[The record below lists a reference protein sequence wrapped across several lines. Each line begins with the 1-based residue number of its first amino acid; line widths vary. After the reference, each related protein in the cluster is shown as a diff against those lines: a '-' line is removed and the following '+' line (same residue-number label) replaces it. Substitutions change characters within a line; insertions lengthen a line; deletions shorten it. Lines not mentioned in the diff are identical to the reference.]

1 MLRIRLDNGK
11 ILDILTHYSNI
22 RNLDE
27 QKANEIIRDTL
38 AMMHYKQIT
47 KYSYPIEN
55 VKVIV
60 SKDIG
65 NYRVIF
71 FEGNTDSSGIIS
83 DIMLPAPETI
93 TDPNATPAY
102 TIYNMTAI
110 HSEYEAI
117 KNYSIGMFG
126 DVRVLQYVKMMP
138 QISLEGGQLDND

>member
-1 MLRIRLDNGK
+1 MEYIIYEEFKKTDLYQQFILDNPDVGYLK
-11 ILDILTHYSNI
+11 VQAFTAYGAI
-22 RNLDE
+22 
-27 QKANEIIRDTL
+27 
-38 AMMHYKQIT
+38 
-47 KYSYPIEN
+47 PIEN

>member
-1 MLRIRLDNGK
+1 MNYISFEEFKRLNEYQQFILDNPDVGYLK
-11 ILDILTHYSNI
+11 VQAFTAYGAI
-22 RNLDE
+22 
-27 QKANEIIRDTL
+27 
-38 AMMHYKQIT
+38 
-47 KYSYPIEN
+47 PIEN

-138 QISLEGGQLDND
+138 QISLEGGQLDGD

>member
-1 MLRIRLDNGK
+1 MNYITYEEFKKLSDYQQFILDNPDVGYLK
-11 ILDILTHYSNI
+11 VQAFTAYGAI
-22 RNLDE
+22 
-27 QKANEIIRDTL
+27 
-38 AMMHYKQIT
+38 
-47 KYSYPIEN
+47 PIEN
-55 VKVIV
+55 VNIV
-60 SKDIG
+60 VYKDIG
-65 NYRVIF
+65 NNRVIF
-71 FEGNTDSSGIIS
+71 FQGVTDSSGIIS

-138 QISLEGGQLDND
+138 QISLEGGQLDGD

>member
-1 MLRIRLDNGK
+1 MNYISFEEFKRLNEYQQFILDNPDVGYLK
-11 ILDILTHYSNI
+11 VQAFTAYGAI
-22 RNLDE
+22 
-27 QKANEIIRDTL
+27 
-38 AMMHYKQIT
+38 
-47 KYSYPIEN
+47 PIEN

-138 QISLEGGQLDND
+138 QISLEGGQLDKD

>member
-1 MLRIRLDNGK
+1 MNYITYEEFKRLNEYQQFILDNPDVGYLK
-11 ILDILTHYSNI
+11 VQAFTAYGAI
-22 RNLDE
+22 
-27 QKANEIIRDTL
+27 
-38 AMMHYKQIT
+38 
-47 KYSYPIEN
+47 PIEN

-60 SKDIG
+60 FKDIG

-110 HSEYEAI
+110 DNEYESI
-117 KNYSIGMFG
+117 KNYLIGMFG

-138 QISLEGGQLDND
+138 QVTVEGGQLNND

>member
-1 MLRIRLDNGK
+1 MNYINFEEFKRLNEYQQFILDNPDVGYLK
-11 ILDILTHYSNI
+11 VQAFTAYGAI
-22 RNLDE
+22 
-27 QKANEIIRDTL
+27 
-38 AMMHYKQIT
+38 
-47 KYSYPIEN
+47 PIEN

>member
-1 MLRIRLDNGK
+1 MNYITYEEFKRLNEYQQFILDNPDVGYLK
-11 ILDILTHYSNI
+11 VQAFTAYGAI
-22 RNLDE
+22 
-27 QKANEIIRDTL
+27 
-38 AMMHYKQIT
+38 
-47 KYSYPIEN
+47 PIEN

>member
-1 MLRIRLDNGK
+1 MNYISFEEFKRLNEYQQFILDNPDVGYLK
-11 ILDILTHYSNI
+11 VQAFTAYGAI
-22 RNLDE
+22 
-27 QKANEIIRDTL
+27 
-38 AMMHYKQIT
+38 
-47 KYSYPIEN
+47 PIEN

-60 SKDIG
+60 YKDIG

>member
-1 MLRIRLDNGK
+1 MNYISFEEFKRLNEYQQFILDNPDVGYLK
-11 ILDILTHYSNI
+11 VQAFTAYGAI
-22 RNLDE
+22 
-27 QKANEIIRDTL
+27 
-38 AMMHYKQIT
+38 
-47 KYSYPIEN
+47 PIEN

-60 SKDIG
+60 YKDIG

-102 TIYNMTAI
+102 TIYNMIAI

>member
-1 MLRIRLDNGK
+1 MNYISFEEFKRLNEYQQFILDNPDVGYLK
-11 ILDILTHYSNI
+11 VQAFTAYGAI
-22 RNLDE
+22 
-27 QKANEIIRDTL
+27 
-38 AMMHYKQIT
+38 
-47 KYSYPIEN
+47 PIEN